1 MVGLIIEFSLIVAW
15 FAWMRR
21 RELRERERAQRV
33 RPEQMHLELDEED

>member
-1 MVGLIIEFSLIVAW
+1 MVGLIIEFSLVVGW

-21 RELRERERAQRV
+21 RELRERERARRV